1 MMDALAS
8 LFSYEQSLIL
18 LIAFESSLL
27 VCRIQRQLDQWDY
40 GFLPERLHERGRR
53 ACAYRYFEVSANRC
67 QESLPML
74 RRTFL
79 QVNLQVLPL
88 PQRFCMLSPDMC
100 RVTLDTVQTSEAGV
114 RGYTKNYESLT
125 CRSDMAMI
133 FNIRVEL
140 VVKPV
145 TIKHYPCPPIREI
158 HRIEQHA
165 GSTSGNFWCIL
176 FLNPTCGT

>member
-1 MMDALAS
+1 MVWSTFICVVTIYKFGTLIFLMMDAFASS
-8 LFSYEQSLIL
+8 LFSYERSLIL

-40 GFLPERLHERGRR
+40 GFLPERLHERGRW

-88 PQRFCMLSPDMC
+88 PQRFCLLPPDMC
-100 RVTLDTVQTSEAGV
+100 RVTLDTVQRS
-114 RGYTKNYESLT
+114 RSSRLYKKLWESDLPFWHGN
-125 CRSDMAMI
+125 D
-133 FNIRVEL
+133 F
-140 VVKPV
+140 
-145 TIKHYPCPPIREI
+145 
-158 HRIEQHA
+158 QHK
-165 GSTSGNFWCIL
+165 SWVSS
-176 FLNPTCGT
+176 

>member
-8 LFSYEQSLIL
+8 LIYYERSLIL

-40 GFLPERLHERGRR
+40 GFLPERLHERGRW

-88 PQRFCMLSPDMC
+88 PQRFCMLSPGMC
-100 RVTLDTVQTSEAGV
+100 RVTLDTVQ
-114 RGYTKNYESLT
+114 RGGSSRLYKKNYESLT
-125 CRSDMAMI
+125 CHSDMAMI
-133 FNIRVEL
+133 FSKRVEL
-140 VVKPV
+140 VVNPV
-145 TIKHYPCPPIREI
+145 TFKHYPCPPIREI

-165 GSTSGNFWCIL
+165 GSTSGNFL
-176 FLNPTCGT
+176 VHSFSKP

>member
-1 MMDALAS
+1 MVWSTFICVVNYKFGTLIFLMMDALAS
-8 LFSYEQSLIL
+8 SLFSYERSLIL

-40 GFLPERLHERGRR
+40 GFLPERLHERGRW

-88 PQRFCMLSPDMC
+88 PQRFCLLSPDMC
-100 RVTLDTVQTSEAGV
+100 RVTLDTVQ
-114 RGYTKNYESLT
+114 
-125 CRSDMAMI
+125 RSRSSRLYKKLWEPDLP
-133 FNIRVEL
+133 FC
-140 VVKPV
+140 
-145 TIKHYPCPPIREI
+145 H
-158 HRIEQHA
+158 
-165 GSTSGNFWCIL
+165 GNDFQQKSWVSS
-176 FLNPTCGT
+176 

>member
-1 MMDALAS
+1 MVWSTFICVVNYKFGTLILLMMDALAS
-8 LFSYEQSLIL
+8 LIYYERSLIL

-40 GFLPERLHERGRR
+40 GFLPERLHEWGRW

-88 PQRFCMLSPDMC
+88 PQRFYVLPLGMC
-100 RVTLDTVQTSEAGV
+100 RVTLDTVQRSGSS
-114 RGYTKNYESLT
+114 RLYKKLWESDLPFWHGN
-125 CRSDMAMI
+125 D
-133 FNIRVEL
+133 F
-140 VVKPV
+140 
-145 TIKHYPCPPIREI
+145 
-158 HRIEQHA
+158 QHK
-165 GSTSGNFWCIL
+165 SWVSS
-176 FLNPTCGT
+176 